1 MSLDFLQSDHVDDLP
16 LFAALCDKTLAV
28 PFFNKWQWLPH
39 PETKAKSGIF
49 VRCNNEYVDEILD
62 LPERVPV
69 KYGKHLSAVHISKNL
84 VRSLHSD
91 IRKPTDNFIR
101 LSIDDVVI
109 SMCFGKFNGKYYDL
123 NGLHEFFKL
132 VRWNYCAG
140 TVNGKVEVGTLSFS
154 WKTKKRLRNFIIKFA
169 AAFYEWDKPW
179 TQIA

>member
-62 LPERVPV
+62 LPERIQAA
-69 KYGKHLSAVHISKNL
+69 YGVRRESVHIPKSL
-84 VRSLHSD
+84 VRSLHSH

-101 LSIDDVVI
+101 LDDGNVWVA
-109 SMCFGKFNGKYYDL
+109 MHFGKFNGKYYDL
-123 NGLHEFFKL
+123 SKLFDFFKQ
-132 VRWNYCAG
+132 VRSHYCAG
-140 TVNGKVEVGTLSFS
+140 TVNGEVEVDKLSFS